1 MKKLTLKNFHPINI
15 VIASC
20 MLAILIMLCVS
31 CKAQPQKQPQPTDL
45 ETGLFCELPDSNYYS
60 FEQYFIEDFIYDP
73 ITESYVIEYSDECID
88 DYDSFVQVNC
98 TKDIFF
104 DVITSYN
111 NNCDYEYTEKYN
123 IKEVFTPVEG
133 GINIS
138 YFLVLK
144 E

>member
-1 MKKLTLKNFHPINI
+1 MKKFVNVLI
-15 VIASC
+15 VVLL
-20 MLAILIMLCVS
+20 LAFVG
-31 CKAQPQKQPQPTDL
+31 CKAQPQQQSEPVKDL

-73 ITESYVIEYSDECID
+73 IAESYIIEYSDEYID

-98 TKDIFF
+98 TKEVFF
-104 DVITSYN
+104 DVITNYN
-111 NNCDYEYTEKYN
+111 NDCNYTYTEKYS

-133 GINIS
+133 GVNIS

>member
-1 MKKLTLKNFHPINI
+1 MKKFINI
-15 VIASC
+15 LI
-20 MLAILIMLCVS
+20 AILMLTFVS
-31 CKAQPQKQPQPTDL
+31 CKAQPQQQPQSTDL

-73 ITESYVIEYSDECID
+73 IAESYIIEYSDECID

-104 DVITSYN
+104 DVITNYN
-111 NNCDYEYTEKYN
+111 NDCNYQYTEKYN
-123 IKEVFTPVEG
+123 IKEMFTPVEG
-133 GINIS
+133 GVNIS